1 MSLNPDNI
9 LLFDGVCNLCNG
21 AVNFIIDRDKKGVI
35 KFASLQS
42 DFGQALLQ
50 KYHLPTQTFNSLV
63 FVHKNNAYQKSTG
76 VLLLAKELGGIYQLA
91 VLLLI
96 VPRFIRDF
104 VYDQVAQ
111 NRYKWFGKSDSCRMP
126 TPELKARFLG

>member
-1 MSLNPDNI
+1 MTSANNI

-21 AVNFIIDRDKKGVI
+21 AVNFIIDIDKKGVI
-35 KFASLQS
+35 QFASLQS
-42 DFGQALLQ
+42 AFGQELLRT
-50 KYHLPTQTFNSLV
+50 HELPTQTFNSLV
-63 FVHKNNAYQKSTG
+63 FVHKGKAYQKSTG
-76 VLLLAKELGGIYQLA
+76 VLLLAKELGGVYQLA
-91 VLLLI
+91 VLLLV

>member
-1 MSLNPDNI
+1 MSLSPDNI

-63 FVHKNNAYQKSTG
+63 FVHKNHAYQKSTG

>member
-1 MSLNPDNI
+1 MTANNI

-21 AVNFIIDRDKKGVI
+21 AINFIIDIDKKGVI

-42 DFGQALLQ
+42 AIGQELLQ
-50 KYHLPTQTFNSLV
+50 MHQLPTQNFNSLV
-63 FVHKNNAYQKSTG
+63 FVHEGKAYQKSTG
-76 VLLLAKELGGIYQLA
+76 VLLLAKELGGVYQLA
-91 VLLLI
+91 VLLLV

-126 TPELKARFLG
+126 TPALKARFLG

>member
-1 MSLNPDNI
+1 
-9 LLFDGVCNLCNG
+9 
-21 AVNFIIDRDKKGVI
+21 
-35 KFASLQS
+35 
-42 DFGQALLQ
+42 
-50 KYHLPTQTFNSLV
+50 LV
-63 FVHKNNAYQKSTG
+63 FVHKGKAYQKSTG
-76 VLLLAKELGGIYQLA
+76 VLLLAKELGGVYQLA
-91 VLLLI
+91 VLLLV